1 MALPNPPSS
10 IRVAAVQM
18 SSGQNIDVNL
28 KMAAELIQE
37 GAKLGAQWVAL
48 PEMFAYIRQEGEPFP
63 CAQTLTDEIVE
74 FIKERARLHQIW
86 ILGGSFP
93 EFAEDS
99 RVYNTSFLV
108 DPTGV
113 LAGTYR
119 KMHLFDVDLKP
130 QGGISYKESKSIAP
144 GKSPSC
150 VSTPFGKIGLSVC
163 YDLRFPELYRNYMA
177 EGARFLAVPSAFAPE
192 TGRAHW
198 EILLRG
204 RAIENQCFVIAPAQS
219 GAHSP
224 TRSSYGHTLLIDPWG
239 SVLAEATRREEV
251 IVADLNLQAQTQI
264 RESLPCLKNRRL

>member
-63 CAQTLTDEIVE
+63 CAQTLGDEIVE

-93 EFAEDS
+93 ELAEDS

-108 DPTGV
+108 DPKGD
-113 LAGTYR
+113 LAGIYR
-119 KMHLFDVDLKP
+119 KMHLFDVNLKL

-144 GKSPSC
+144 GKSPVC
-150 VSTPFGKIGLSVC
+150 VSTPFGKVGLSVC

-239 SVLAEATRREEV
+239 SVLAKATRQEEV